1 MDEKI
6 LLDAVVLAGEL
17 MLVSGAEIYRV
28 EDTMNH
34 MLRKSGYQTVET
46 VVFATGIFVTLNDP
60 MREPVTLVK
69 RIPDRST
76 NINKIFRVNDV
87 SRRFCSGNITI
98 EKAYEELKQIEVA
111 TTYSPIMK
119 AVGTIGVA
127 AFFTPIFGGKL
138 LDFFAAAI
146 VGAFLA
152 LTSWLIKKIKVNDFC
167 INAFCSFVVAFSAM
181 AIQSFVLPKANVDV
195 MIISSIMPLV
205 PGVIF
210 TNAIRDTLNGDYGA
224 GTARMLEAI
233 VVALAVAAGVGFG
246 MVFFRTVWG
255 GVV

>member
-1 MDEKI
+1 MDEKV
-6 LLDAVVLAGEL
+6 LLEAVVLAGEL

-46 VVFATGIFVTLNDP
+46 IVLATGIFVTLNDP

-69 RIPDRST
+69 RIPQRST

-87 SRRFCSGNITI
+87 SRRFCSGKLTI
-98 EKAYEELKQIEVA
+98 EKAYEELKQIQSDVP
-111 TTYSPIMK
+111 YSPFMK

-138 LDFFAAAI
+138 LEFFAAAI

-152 LTSWLIKKIKVNDFC
+152 LASVMVKKIKLNDFC
-167 INAFCSFVVAFSAM
+167 VSAFSSFVVAFSAM
-181 AIQSFVLPKANVDV
+181 AIQNFVLPKANVDV

-210 TNAIRDTLNGDYGA
+210 TNAIRDTLNGDYAA

-246 MVFFRTVWG
+246 LVLFRGLWG
-255 GVV
+255 GAV

>member
-1 MDEKI
+1 MDEKV
-6 LLDAVVLAGEL
+6 LLEAVVLAGEL

-46 VVFATGIFVTLNDP
+46 IVLATGIFVTLNDP
-60 MREPVTLVK
+60 MREPVTLAK
-69 RIPDRST
+69 RTPDRST
-76 NINKIFRVNDV
+76 NINKIYRVNDV
-87 SRRFCSGNITI
+87 SRRFCSGKISI
-98 EKAYEELKQIEVA
+98 EQAYTELKQIEKEVP
-111 TTYSPIMK
+111 YSPLMK

-127 AFFTPIFGGKL
+127 ACFTPIFNGTV
-138 LDFFAAAI
+138 LDFFAAGI

-152 LTSWLIKKIKVNDFC
+152 LASWMVKKIKINDFC
-167 INAFCSFVVAFSAM
+167 VSAFSSFVVAFSAM
-181 AIQSFVLPKANVDV
+181 AIQRFLFPLASVDV

-210 TNAIRDTLNGDYGA
+210 TNAIRDTLNGDYAA

-246 MVFFRTVWG
+246 MVFFRTLG
-255 GVV
+255 GVLA

>member
-181 AIQSFVLPKANVDV
+181 AIQSFALPKANVDV

>member
-46 VVFATGIFVTLNDP
+46 IVFATGIFVTLNDP

-76 NINKIFRVNDV
+76 NINKIYRVNDV
-87 SRRFCSGNITI
+87 SRRFCSGIITI
-98 EKAYEELKQIEVA
+98 EKAYEELKRIGVE
-111 TTYSPIMK
+111 TTYSPVMK

-138 LDFFAAAI
+138 LDFFAAGI

-167 INAFCSFVVAFSAM
+167 INAFCSFMVAFSAM
-181 AIQSFVLPKANVDV
+181 AIQNFLLPKANVDV

-224 GTARMLEAI
+224 GTARMLEAV

-255 GVV
+255 GVA

>member
-255 GVV
+255 GAV